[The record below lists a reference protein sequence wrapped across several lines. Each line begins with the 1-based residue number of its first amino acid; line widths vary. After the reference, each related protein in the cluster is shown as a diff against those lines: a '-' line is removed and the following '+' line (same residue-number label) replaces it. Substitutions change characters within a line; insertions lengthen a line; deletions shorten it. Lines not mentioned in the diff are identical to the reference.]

1 MALAPLCNKWLLHT
15 KLEVVCTQPGMEVQ
29 LSKANL
35 EKKQIFILMHKL
47 AKKWALC
54 FVYISSPANGPNT
67 ILSAILW

>member
-1 MALAPLCNKWLLHT
+1 MALAPLCNKWLLHP

-47 AKKWALC
+47 AKKWGTVLGTVFC
-54 FVYISSPANGPNT
+54 LHF
-67 ILSAILW
+67 

>member
-15 KLEVVCTQPGMEVQ
+15 KLEVVCTQPSMEVQ

-47 AKKWALC
+47 AKKWGTVLGTVFC
-54 FVYISSPANGPNT
+54 LHF
-67 ILSAILW
+67 